1 MQVIVTGTLGFDYIM
16 DFPGRFV
23 DRIMP
28 EKIHKI
34 SLGFLVD
41 KLTKQFGGTGANIS
55 YTFETSR
62 IRTLLLACGQRLCAI

>member
-28 EKIHKI
+28 E
-34 SLGFLVD
+34 
-41 KLTKQFGGTGANIS
+41 NP
-55 YTFETSR
+55 
-62 IRTLLLACGQRLCAI
+62 